1 MVLLT
6 IDNPS
11 DADQRI
17 DKFLRKYLPN
27 APLGALF
34 KWLRTGK
41 IKVNQKKV
49 DQAYRILLNDT
60 LSFYFTE
67 WEIEAFQ
74 SEWDQ
79 TSKPSETT
87 PREALEILYED
98 AYLLVVNKPAG
109 MNVHP
114 SDHKSSEVSLIERI
128 QDALGGNFNTLSFK
142 PSLVHRIDRDTSG
155 CIIIAKEKKALE
167 KLLFELQNSRIEKKY
182 HCVVLGIPKEKNG
195 VIDKKLLRVENAKDE
210 AKVRIDENWLRAVT
224 HYRTIQ
230 ENIKKKYSLL
240 ECEIETGRT
249 HQIRV
254 HLSSLGTPILGDKA
268 YGNQK
273 ENSFAR
279 REYHIERQLLHA
291 YSLSFK
297 HPITHETLTIVAPYL
312 RDMKEFIE
320 QWK

>member
-1 MVLLT
+1 VRKGIATDFSDKELSNFHKLPPIPPSILRYFNNHFFVVLLT

-49 DQAYRILLNDT
+49 DQAYRILPQWYSFLLFYRVRDRG
-60 LSFYFTE
+60 LSVRVRPNLET
-67 WEIEAFQ
+67 
-74 SEWDQ
+74 
-79 TSKPSETT
+79 SETT

-98 AYLLVVNKPAG
+98 DYLLVVNKPAG

-128 QDALGGNFNTLSFK
+128 QDTLGGNFNTLSFK

-182 HCVVLGIPKEKNG
+182 HCIVLGIPK
-195 VIDKKLLRVENAKDE
+195 R
-210 AKVRIDENWLRAVT
+210 
-224 HYRTIQ
+224 
-230 ENIKKKYSLL
+230 
-240 ECEIETGRT
+240 
-249 HQIRV
+249 
-254 HLSSLGTPILGDKA
+254 
-268 YGNQK
+268 K
-273 ENSFAR
+273 E
-279 REYHIERQLLHA
+279 
-291 YSLSFK
+291 
-297 HPITHETLTIVAPYL
+297 
-312 RDMKEFIE
+312 RDNR
-320 QWK
+320 

>member
-1 MVLLT
+1 LVLIT

-27 APLGALF
+27 APLGGIF

-41 IKVNQKKV
+41 VKVNEKKV
-49 DQAYRILLNDT
+49 DQNYRILLDDT
-60 LSFYFTE
+60 IALYFTE
-67 WEIEAFQ
+67 WEIAAFQ
-74 SEWDQ
+74 YQKESASSQGKSTE
-79 TSKPSETT
+79 
-87 PREALEILYED
+87 REAIEILYED
-98 AYLLVVNKPAG
+98 EYLLIANKPSG

-128 QDALGGNFNTLSFK
+128 QDTLGGNYNTLSFK

-167 KLLFELQNSRIEKKY
+167 KLLFELQNWRIEKKY
-182 HCVVLGIPKEKNG
+182 HTIVIWTPKEKNG
-195 VIDKKLLRVENAKDE
+195 VIDQKLLRIENAKDE
-210 AKVRIDENWLRAVT
+210 AKVRIDANWLTAVT
-224 HYRTIQ
+224 HYRTIK
-230 ENIKKKYSLL
+230 ENIKNKYSLL

-254 HLSSLGTPILGDKA
+254 HMSYLGTPILGDKA
-268 YGNQK
+268 YGNSK

-291 YSLSFK
+291 YSLSFL
-297 HPITHETLTIVAPYL
+297 HPISHKTLTIIAPYW
-312 RDMKEFIE
+312 RDMDEFIKNWE
-320 QWK
+320 